1 MTGPTAGSGSGPEAE
16 LTAGSPT
23 DTWAFLLPPGWARF
37 PTGAP
42 RAKELDAAVAEV
54 VARTPSGDDAL
65 RNALRAAFADA
76 GIGAVYL
83 PTAPVAGMA
92 VPASITESELF
103 GETGRS
109 AAEVAARVLGGPS
122 GTDGPVGVTGPVDLD
137 GRPGAR
143 VVRTRHDVHREGGRP
158 VSSTR
163 EVTYVVSRDEAA
175 GDWLVLSFSTRWD
188 SPGTER
194 LAATLVEFFDA
205 VMATFRWTGPG
216 TGPVSLPERTVP
228 GSAVPGSA

>member
-1 MTGPTAGSGSGPEAE
+1 MTGPEAD
-16 LTAGSPT
+16 LAAGSPT

-37 PTGAP
+37 PTGAL
-42 RAKELDAAVAEV
+42 REKELDAAVDEV
-54 VARTPSGDDAL
+54 VARAPSGDDAL
-65 RNALRAAFADA
+65 RTALRAAFADA

-92 VPASITESELF
+92 VPASITESEVF
-103 GETGRS
+103 GEIGRS
-109 AAEVAARVLGGPS
+109 TAEVAAQVLGEP
-122 GTDGPVGVTGPVDLD
+122 DGLDQTADLDQTAGQDQTAGLGEPVDLD

-158 VSSTR
+158 LSSTR
-163 EVTYVVSRDEAA
+163 EVTYVVSRDEVA

-194 LAATLVEFFDA
+194 LAATLVDFFDA

-216 TGPVSLPERTVP
+216 ASPVSLPERTVP
-228 GSAVPGSA
+228 GSA

>member
-1 MTGPTAGSGSGPEAE
+1 MTGTEAE
-16 LTAGSPT
+16 LTTGSPT
-23 DTWAFLLPPGWARF
+23 DAWAFLLPPGWARF
-37 PTGAP
+37 PTGAL
-42 RAKELDAAVAEV
+42 REKELDAAVDEV

-65 RNALRAAFADA
+65 RDALRSAFADA

-92 VPASITESELF
+92 VPASITEAELF

-109 AAEVAARVLGGPS
+109 AAEVAAQVLGEPAE
-122 GTDGPVGVTGPVDLD
+122 PVDLD

-163 EVTYVVSRDEAA
+163 EVTYVVSRDEVA

-194 LAATLVEFFDA
+194 LAATLVDFFDA

-216 TGPVSLPERTVP
+216 ASPVSLPERTVP
-228 GSAVPGSA
+228 GSA